1 MEQYKDGNTLLRIPW
16 NKYDKNHIIPNHHHK
31 MLKHATM
38 TSSM

>member
-16 NKYDKNHIIPNHHHK
+16 NKYDHIIPNHHHK